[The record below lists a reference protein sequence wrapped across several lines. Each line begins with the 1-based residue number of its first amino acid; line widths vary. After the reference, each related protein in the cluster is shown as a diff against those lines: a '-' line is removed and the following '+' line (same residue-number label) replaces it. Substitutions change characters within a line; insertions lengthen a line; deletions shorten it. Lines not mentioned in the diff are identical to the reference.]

1 MEAAGRA
8 ALQDASRPPDTMNP
22 LKPVELVSN
31 AMAEDEG
38 DNCRICRGE
47 GTDTQP
53 LFYPC
58 KCSGSI
64 KFVHQDCLMEWLS
77 HSQKKYCE
85 LCKTPF
91 RFTKLYDQSM
101 PPTLPLPLFLQQM
114 AIHSLRTLSRW
125 IRFVVVGFVWLCWLP
140 WSIRQVWRLLFWL
153 ADGSWISENDLREAA
168 MARAAQIAMPDGH
181 GALTAASTV
190 NDSINSTVRD
200 AVVKALPQV
209 VAPISG
215 FLGVS
220 SGEFLFLKVVRLMFP
235 NLFHWSLSLVSA
247 NTTNDTTHSISSERQ
262 PSLLS

>member
-1 MEAAGRA
+1 MDLRGGDQAVMASNTVEADSAVAKLPSLNSGPIK
-8 ALQDASRPPDTMNP
+8 LQP
-22 LKPVELVSN
+22 E
-31 AMAEDEG
+31 EDG
-38 DNCRICRGE
+38 DYCRICRGE
-47 GTDTQP
+47 GTAEQP

-64 KFVHQDCLMEWLS
+64 RFVHQDCLMEWLS

-168 MARAAQIAMPDGH
+168 MARAAQIAM
-181 GALTAASTV
+181 
-190 NDSINSTVRD
+190 
-200 AVVKALPQV
+200 
-209 VAPISG
+209 
-215 FLGVS
+215 
-220 SGEFLFLKVVRLMFP
+220 
-235 NLFHWSLSLVSA
+235 
-247 NTTNDTTHSISSERQ
+247 
-262 PSLLS
+262 